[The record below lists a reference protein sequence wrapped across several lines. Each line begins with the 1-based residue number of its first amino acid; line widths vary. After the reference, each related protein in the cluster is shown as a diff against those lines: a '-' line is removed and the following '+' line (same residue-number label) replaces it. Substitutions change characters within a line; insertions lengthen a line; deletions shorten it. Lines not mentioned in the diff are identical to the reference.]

1 MGTAISVRGL
11 AKRFR
16 QTTALDGV
24 DLDVAEGEVFGLVGP
39 NGAGKTTLLKLLAAL
54 LDPSAGRAVVLGHDV
69 FADAERLRPRIGY
82 LSQDFSLYGTL
93 GVEENL
99 DFFAALYGV
108 PGALRDQRKETLLGW
123 SRLAPFRGRRARQL
137 SGGMQKKLHL
147 CCSLIHEPELL
158 LLDEPTTGVDP
169 LSRRELWEILYEL
182 VGRGLTLVVSTPYM
196 DEAERCHRVALLH
209 SGRVLRCDT
218 PAALRHAIGEDV
230 WETRAQMSA
239 GTLSRLTSTGFANHA
254 HRIGDRVHV
263 LAPRGLDFP
272 AALRD
277 SDSFGKGH
285 GDFDFRRIS
294 PSMEDVFVSVVAEAD
309 AGDRRA
315 PARNSVGDT
324 RAPPP
329 AAESVVRLRG
339 LTRRFGDFV
348 AVDNLSLVVNRGEI
362 FGFLGPNGSGKTT
375 TIRLLCGLL
384 TPSQGSGEVL
394 GVDTRRGGRRIKSR
408 IGYMSQRFSLYDDL
422 TVAQNLA
429 FFGRGYGLSR
439 QRAAQRAL
447 WVLDMARLRGDESRL
462 AHELSGGVKQRL
474 ALGCAVLHE
483 PEIIF
488 LDEPTAGVDPSSR
501 REFWDLI
508 GELSDAGVTVFVT
521 THYMD
526 EAEHCNRLG
535 LIYEGRL
542 IAEGRPGELKHASQD
557 GIMLELECR
566 DPFTALAL
574 VRRQPWV
581 VSASL
586 FGRYLHLL
594 VEGANDAKT
603 LLGERLRSAGLAV
616 DRMEVIPFT
625 LEDAFVRLI
634 DKEEQQRAGSNA

>member
-1 MGTAISVRGL
+1 M
-11 AKRFR
+11 
-16 QTTALDGV
+16 TALEGV
-24 DLDVAEGEVFGLVGP
+24 DLDVEEGEIFGLVGP
-39 NGAGKTTLLKLLAAL
+39 NGAGKTTLLQLLAAL
-54 LDPSAGRAVVLGHDV
+54 LDASAGRADVLGHDA
-69 FADAERLRPRIGY
+69 FADAELLRPRIGY
-82 LSQDFSLYGTL
+82 LSQEFSLYGPL

-99 DFFAALYGV
+99 DFFADLYGV
-108 PGALRDQRKETLLGW
+108 PARLRDQRKETLLEW
-123 SRLAPFRGRRARQL
+123 SRLEPFRKRRARQL

-196 DEAERCHRVALLH
+196 DEAERCQRVALLH

-218 PAALRHAIGEDV
+218 PAALRRAMDEEV
-230 WETRAQMSA
+230 WETRARLSA
-239 GTLSRLTSTGFANHA
+239 GTLSRIVGSGLADHA

-263 LAPRGLDFP
+263 LTPKGLDLP
-272 AALRD
+272 AELRD
-277 SDSFGKGH
+277 SGTFGEKSA
-285 GDFDFRRIS
+285 DIEFRRIS
-294 PSMEDVFVSVVAEAD
+294 PSMEDVFVSVVAKAD
-309 AGDRRA
+309 TGEIRS
-315 PARNSVGDT
+315 SVSVRG
-324 RAPPP
+324 
-329 AAESVVRLRG
+329 VVRLQG

-348 AVDNLSLVVNRGEI
+348 AVDNLSLLVDRGEI

-375 TIRLLCGLL
+375 TIRMLCGLL
-384 TPSQGSGEVL
+384 APSEGGGEVL
-394 GVDTRRGGRRIKSR
+394 GEDTRRAGPRIKSR

-429 FFGRGYGLSR
+429 FFARGYGLSR
-439 QRAAQRAL
+439 QRAAERAL
-447 WVLDMARLRGDESRL
+447 WVLDMTRLRGEESRL
-462 AHELSGGVKQRL
+462 AGELSGGVKQHL

-483 PEIIF
+483 PEMLF

-501 REFWDLI
+501 RGFWDLI

-542 IAEGRPGELKHASQD
+542 IAEGRPESLKLDSQD
-557 GIMLELECR
+557 GIMLELECA
-566 DPFTALAL
+566 DPFGALAL
-574 VRRQPWV
+574 VRREPYV

-586 FGRYLHLL
+586 FGRHVHLL
-594 VEGANDAKT
+594 VEDSNDAKT
-603 LLGERLRSAGLAV
+603 SIVERLRSAGVAV
-616 DRMEVIPFT
+616 DGIEVIPFT
-625 LEDAFVRLI
+625 LEDAFIRLI
-634 DKEEQQRAGSNA
+634 DQAETRGTASDG

>member
-16 QTTALDGV
+16 HTTALDGV
-24 DLDVAEGEVFGLVGP
+24 DLDVEEGEVFGLVGP
-39 NGAGKTTLLKLLAAL
+39 NGAGKTTLLELLASL
-54 LDPSAGRAVVLGHDV
+54 LVPSAGRAMVLGHDA
-69 FADAERLRPRIGY
+69 FADAECLRPRIGY
-82 LSQDFSLYGTL
+82 LSQEFSLYATL

-99 DFFAALYGV
+99 DFFADLYGV
-108 PGALRDQRKETLLGW
+108 SGARRDQRKEALLGW
-123 SRLAPFRGRRARQL
+123 SGLARFRGRRAGQL

-147 CCSLIHEPELL
+147 CCSLIHEPDLL

-169 LSRRELWEILYEL
+169 LSRRELWEILYDL

-218 PAALRHAIGEDV
+218 PAALRHAIDADV
-230 WETRAQMSA
+230 WESRAQMPA
-239 GTLSRLTSTGFANHA
+239 GTLSRLASTDFVQHV

-263 LAPRGLDFP
+263 LAPKGLDFP
-272 AALRD
+272 TLLRGCRT
-277 SDSFGKGH
+277 FGQGR
-285 GDFDFRRIS
+285 GDIEFHRIS
-294 PSMEDVFVSVVAEAD
+294 PSMEDVFVSMVAEAD
-309 AGDRRA
+309 SGALRF
-315 PARNSVGDT
+315 PTNSSAKALPG
-324 RAPPP
+324 
-329 AAESVVRLRG
+329 AAQCVVRLRG
-339 LTRRFGDFV
+339 LTRRFGNFV

-394 GVDTRRGGRRIKSR
+394 GEDTRRSGRSIKSR

-439 QRAAQRAL
+439 QRAAQRAP
-447 WVLDMARLRGDESRL
+447 WVLDMAGLRGEQSRL
-462 AHELSGGVKQRL
+462 AGELSGGVKQRL

-483 PEIIF
+483 PEIVF
-488 LDEPTAGVDPSSR
+488 LDEPTAGVDPASR

-508 GELSDAGVTVFVT
+508 GELADAGVTVFVT

-526 EAEHCNRLG
+526 EAEHCHRLG

-542 IAEGRPGELKHASQD
+542 IAEGRPGELKRHSQD
-557 GIMLELECR
+557 GIMLELACQ
-566 DPFTALAL
+566 DPFAALTV
-574 VRRQPWV
+574 VRREPGV
-581 VSASL
+581 VSATL

-594 VEGANDAKT
+594 VEDAGEVRT
-603 LLGERLRSAGLAV
+603 SLGERLRSSGLTV
-616 DRMEVIPFT
+616 ERLEEIPFT

-634 DKEEQQRAGSNA
+634 ERAQRPRSQSDA